1 MDGGQSLLRQ
11 HTGQHMGH
19 LRPGGGIGQAAV
31 QLRAQHALCLE
42 IPEIGKRRRTVAGI
56 GCGPLLRVAGAVQAA
71 DASGEDDDLPHGHGV
86 LETVSPVGLAH
97 GQAVLIQGRHIVI
110 EYGVGGQ
117 VGELAGIGLT
127 TDKVFRAVG
136 SRQGRHGQQQA
147 DGQQQGGSA
156 LVHECSFLK
165 SPGTVIW
172 REDAGPP

>member
-1 MDGGQSLLRQ
+1 
-11 HTGQHMGH
+11 MGH
-19 LRPGGGIGQAAV
+19 LGPGSGAGKLAV
-31 QLRAQHALCLE
+31 QLRAQNALRLE
-42 IPEIGKRRRTVAGI
+42 VEEIGHGSCLSLRPVGGGAK
-56 GCGPLLRVAGAVQAA
+56 LRVSGAVQAA
-71 DASGEDDDLPHGHGV
+71 DAAREDDGLSHGQGV
-86 LETVSPVGLAH
+86 LQDKCAVGLAH